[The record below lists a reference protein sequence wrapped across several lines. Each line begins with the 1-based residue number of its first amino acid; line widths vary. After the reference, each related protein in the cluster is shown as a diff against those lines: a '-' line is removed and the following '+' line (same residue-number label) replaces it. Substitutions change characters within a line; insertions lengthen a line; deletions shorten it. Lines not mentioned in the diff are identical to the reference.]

1 MKAFLG
7 FLLAIVI
14 IGLVV
19 GLFVFESWL
28 LMLLI
33 NWLVPIFFPSFIGL
47 SLGQAC
53 GLNLIASILFGG
65 GGITIKS
72 RKD

>member
-7 FLLAIVI
+7 FLLVVLI
-14 IGLVV
+14 IGFAV

-33 NWLVPIFFPSFIGL
+33 NWLVPMIVPSFAAL
-47 SLGQAC
+47 TLGQCCA
-53 GLNLIASILFGG
+53 LNLICSILFGG
-65 GGITIKS
+65 VTVRT

>member
-7 FLLAIVI
+7 FLLAIVV

-33 NWLVPIFFPSFIGL
+33 NWIAPIFISTFTAL

-53 GLNLIASILFGG
+53 GLNLICFILFGG
-65 GGITIKS
+65 VS
-72 RKD
+72 VRVRKD

>member
-7 FLLAIVI
+7 FLLTILI

-19 GLFVFESWL
+19 GVFVFESWL

-33 NWLVPIFFPSFIGL
+33 NWLVPMFVPSFVAL
-47 SLGQAC
+47 TLGQAC
-53 GLNLIASILFGG
+53 GLNLIFSILFGG
-65 GGITIKS
+65 IS
-72 RKD
+72 VRFRND

>member
-33 NWLVPIFFPSFIGL
+33 NWLVPVFFPSFIGL

-53 GLNLIASILFGG
+53 VLNLICSILFGG
-65 GGITIKS
+65 GGITIMS

>member
-7 FLLAIVI
+7 FLLAIAI

-19 GLFVFESWL
+19 SLFCFESWI

>member
-7 FLLAIVI
+7 FLLTILI

-19 GLFVFESWL
+19 GVFVFESWL

-33 NWLVPIFFPSFIGL
+33 NWLAPMFISTFTAL

-53 GLNLIASILFGG
+53 GLNLIFSILFGG
-65 GGITIKS
+65 IS
-72 RKD
+72 VRVRKD

>member
-1 MKAFLG
+1 MKTFLG
-7 FLLAIVI
+7 FLLTILI

-19 GLFVFESWL
+19 GVFVFESWL

-47 SLGQAC
+47 TLGQAC
-53 GLNLIASILFGG
+53 GLNFIFSILFGG
-65 GGITIKS
+65 VS
-72 RKD
+72 VRVRKD